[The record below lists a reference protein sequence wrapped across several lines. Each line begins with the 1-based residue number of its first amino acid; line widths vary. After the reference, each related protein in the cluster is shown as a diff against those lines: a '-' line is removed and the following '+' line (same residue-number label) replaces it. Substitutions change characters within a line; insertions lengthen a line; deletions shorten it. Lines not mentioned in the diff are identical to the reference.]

1 MMTSSSLSVFER
13 GTFPRWAK
21 VRQELDA
28 TEVGDVAEA
37 VAREFTRPEVTK
49 AIGPGTRVCLTAGSR
64 GIDKIDRVLKA
75 AVNEVRRLGGEP
87 FIIPPMG
94 SHGGATAEGQL
105 DLLAH
110 YNITP
115 ATMGCEIRSS
125 METVELGVVEDEIP
139 VFFDR
144 IAYEQ
149 ADVVIPVGR

>member
-1 MMTSSSLSVFER
+1 MTSTSLSVFER

-64 GIDKIDRVLKA
+64 GIDKIDQVLKA
-75 AVNEVRRLGGEP
+75 AVYEVRKLGGEP
-87 FIIPPMG
+87 FIIPAMG

-105 DLLAH
+105 EVLSH
-110 YNITP
+110 YGVTP
-115 ATMGCEIRSS
+115 ELMGVDIRAS
-125 METVELGVVEDEIP
+125 METVELGIVNGEIP
-139 VFFDR
+139 VFFDK
-144 IAYEQ
+144 IA
-149 ADVVIPVGR
+149 